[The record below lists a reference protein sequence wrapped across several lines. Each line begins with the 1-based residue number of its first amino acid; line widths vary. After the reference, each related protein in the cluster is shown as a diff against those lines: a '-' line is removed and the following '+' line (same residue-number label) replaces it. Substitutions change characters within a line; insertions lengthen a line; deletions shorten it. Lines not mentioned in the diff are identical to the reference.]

1 MNFQDFKKDVE
12 AAFKNMIADTL
23 FVANV
28 DKDLLWTGYL
38 LSFENDDIR

>member
-23 FVANV
+23 FVAMFVQERKFFNV
-28 DKDLLWTGYL
+28 Q
-38 LSFENDDIR
+38 SQN